1 MYYGPVG
8 RHAGGMTAT
17 LAPTTCEHR
26 LANLRSAM
34 ESRGW
39 AAVAV
44 TSPECIYY
52 LTGLDHLGYFS
63 FTLLVVPVDGAP
75 TILTREMERPTI
87 RAQLGG
93 CRHVTFAD
101 GTDAA
106 AVAATELAGV
116 PDGVLGVEEGSM
128 FFPPAIR
135 ARLAAEL
142 PQRAIADATTL
153 LTDLRAVKSASEVEH
168 VRAAATVSDQAMQAV
183 LRTVGVGVPERE
195 LAATA
200 QATMYTTGGQQP
212 GFAPLIRPLWM
223 LDQEHVS
230 WGDRELQA
238 GDGLFV
244 ELSGCVRRYHA
255 PLSRTIYLGSLP
267 DGAAQAH
274 GIALEGLGAAQQA
287 LRPGVPTGE
296 VFAAW
301 QHAVGGAVRHHCGY
315 LVGIGFPPS
324 WVGGGEVLGIRPG
337 GETLVEAGMTFH
349 LMSWVHGHVISDT
362 ALVTEDSTELLTKTP
377 RTLTIRD

>member
-1 MYYGPVG
+1 
-8 RHAGGMTAT
+8 MTAT
-17 LAPTTCEHR
+17 LVPTAHEQR
-26 LANLRSAM
+26 IADLRSAM

-44 TSPECIYY
+44 ASPECIYY

-63 FTLLVVPVDGAP
+63 FTLLVVPVDGSP
-75 TILTREMERPTI
+75 TILTREMERPTV

-93 CRHVTFAD
+93 CRHVAFAD
-101 GTDAA
+101 GADAA
-106 AVAATELAGV
+106 AVAANELAAL

-135 ARLAAEL
+135 ARIAAEM
-142 PQRAIADATTL
+142 PRRSVADATTL
-153 LTDLRAVKSASEVEH
+153 LSDLRAVKSPEEIEH
-168 VRAAATVSDQAMQAV
+168 VRSAATVSDEAMRAV
-183 LRTVGVGVPERE
+183 LQTAGVGVAERD
-195 LAATA
+195 LAAAA
-200 QATMYTTGGQQP
+200 QATMFTAGGQQP

-230 WGDRELQA
+230 WGDRTLRA

-267 DGAAQAH
+267 HGAAEAH
-274 GIALEGLGAAQQA
+274 HTALDGLAAAQRA

-301 QHAVGGAVRHHCGY
+301 QRAVGGARRHHCGY

-337 GETLVEAGMTFH
+337 GTTLVESGMTFH
-349 LMSWVHGHVISDT
+349 LMSWVHGHVVSDT
-362 ALVTEDSTELLTKTP
+362 ALVTNSATELLTTTP
-377 RTLTIRD
+377 HSLTVRD